1 MIIFLEIENPSQKH
15 LLLYKQQHIIAVKD
29 VIFMVK
35 DAKMTLPVKMPIAM
49 GSLTSDEFYVEIKRG
64 YDDCVT
70 GRVEPAE
77 QVFQKI
83 ESEFGL

>member
-1 MIIFLEIENPSQKH
+1 MF
-15 LLLYKQQHIIAVKD
+15 AVKD
-29 VIFMVK
+29 AIFMVK
-35 DAKMTLPVKMPIAM
+35 DAKMTLPVKMPIAIR
-49 GSLTSDEFYVEIKRG
+49 SLTSDEFYVEIKRG

>member
-1 MIIFLEIENPSQKH
+1 
-15 LLLYKQQHIIAVKD
+15 
-29 VIFMVK
+29 MVK